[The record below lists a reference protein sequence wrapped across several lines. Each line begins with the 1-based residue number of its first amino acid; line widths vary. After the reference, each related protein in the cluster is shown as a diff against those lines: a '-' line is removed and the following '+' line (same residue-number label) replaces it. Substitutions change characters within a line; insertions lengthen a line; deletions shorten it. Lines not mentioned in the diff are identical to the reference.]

1 MMKRLTLVLSLALLP
16 GCAGGSAYLNTYR
29 AGVITKEVVTQS
41 HKELWSDPLR
51 SKAEVCSQAVPE
63 DGSVAELDDCL
74 KPYTKSA
81 NDKVVLALAAY
92 KTAAT
97 TLTTILI
104 AAEKN
109 PDGVDKVALRNAI
122 EDTIGAARGLIA
134 LFPKAQAWADRLEML
149 LKGLV

>member
-1 MMKRLTLVLSLALLP
+1 MKRLTLVLSLALLP

-74 KPYTKSA
+74 KPFTKTN
-81 NDKVVLALAAY
+81 NDKVVTSLAAY
-92 KTAAT
+92 QAAAAALTA
-97 TLTTILI
+97 ILI
-104 AAEKN
+104 ASEKN
-109 PDGVDKVALRNAI
+109 PEGVDKVALREAI
-122 EDTIGAARGLIA
+122 ENTVAAARELIT
-134 LFPKAQAWADRLEML
+134 LFPKAAAWADRLEML
-149 LKGLV
+149 LKGLL